1 MRSISSKK
9 PSTKIAA
16 VPAPQAEPQAEPQVD
31 PFAPVEVAL
40 EPNDAVIVQLASERL
55 QNAQLHLQNRQN
67 ELNGLLGQV
76 RTKYEENGKY
86 AMSSIDLGK
95 ATIIRALRA
104 E

>member
-1 MRSISSKK
+1 MPPKK
-9 PSTKIAA
+9 NPFKSVSKIA
-16 VPAPQAEPQAEPQVD
+16 PAPAEPVPTPEPVLD

-55 QNAQLHLQNRQN
+55 QNAQLHMQNRQN

-76 RTKYEENGKY
+76 RTKYEEAGKY
-86 AMSSIDLGK
+86 TMSSIDLGK
-95 ATIIRALRA
+95 ATIIRALRT

>member
-1 MRSISSKK
+1 MPPKK
-9 PSTKIAA
+9 PSKPMKLAA

-40 EPNDAVIVQLASERL
+40 DPNDAVIVQLASERL
-55 QNAQLHLQNRQN
+55 QNAQLHMQNRQN

-76 RTKYEENGKY
+76 RTKYEEAGKY
-86 AMSSIDLGK
+86 TMSSIDLGK
-95 ATIIRALRA
+95 ATIIRALRT